1 MRSQYQLSVSEKHTA
16 SIPKSGAL
24 FTAGRQL
31 KSFVRNIL
39 PTSLLFPRLCAGTAP
54 SPSTNSNENNI
65 LTDSYKKKCG

>member
-1 MRSQYQLSVSEKHTA
+1 MRSEHQLCVSEKHTA

-39 PTSLLFPRLCAGTAP
+39 QISLLFPIFCAGIAP

-65 LTDSYKKKCG
+65 LTGSCKKKCG